1 MGFLRQRLIQL
12 VIVLFAVTILTFT
25 LLRLLPGDPAIAIVG
40 IGASPEKLAE
50 TRQKWGLDDPVPV
63 QYVKWLGKT
72 VRGDLGV
79 SSAFNVKVTTL
90 VSQRL
95 PVTLYLMTYAM
106 IMSLAISIPLGIWT
120 AYRANRPADRIV
132 STISFGLL
140 SLPPYILGVLFVFL
154 FSLRLKWFPALS
166 QYVSPVDDPVEH
178 FKAMFLP
185 ALTLA
190 LGEIAVFQ
198 RLLRADMVGTLQ
210 NDFITMARSK
220 GLSTKRI
227 LFRHALRPSTFSLIT
242 AAAVNVG
249 ALIGGA
255 VIVETIFALPGMGD
269 LTVQAIFRRDF
280 LVVQFCVV
288 IFAFGFV
295 FINFLV
301 DLLYNVLDPR
311 IRHARAL
318 L

>member
-1 MGFLRQRLIQL
+1 MHFLRQRLIQL
-12 VIVLFAVTILTFT
+12 VIVLFAVTLLTFT
-25 LLRLLPGDPAIAIVG
+25 LLRLLPGDPAIAIAG
-40 IGASPEKLAE
+40 IGANPAKIEE
-50 TRQKWGLDDPVPV
+50 TRQKWGLDEPIPV
-63 QYVKWLGKT
+63 QYVKWVGKT
-72 VRGDLGV
+72 LTGDLGL
-79 SSAFNVKVTTL
+79 SSAFNVKVSTL
-90 VSQRL
+90 VSERL
-95 PVTLYLMTYAM
+95 PVTLWLMFYAM
-106 IMSLAISIPLGIWT
+106 FFSLLIAVPLGIWT
-120 AYRANRPADRIV
+120 AYRANRPADRVI
-132 STISFGLL
+132 STVSFGLL
-140 SLPPYILGVLFVFL
+140 SLPPYILGVLFVYL
-154 FSLRLKWFPALS
+154 FAVKVHWFPALS
-166 QYVSPVDDPVEH
+166 QYVSPLDDPAAH

-190 LGEIAVFQ
+190 LGQIAVFQ

-210 NDFITMARSK
+210 NDYITMARAK
-220 GLSTKRI
+220 GMSTNRI

-255 VIVETIFALPGMGD
+255 VIVETIFGLPGMGD

-295 FINFLV
+295 LINFFV
-301 DLLYNVLDPR
+301 DLLYSVIDPR

-318 L
+318 V

>member
-1 MGFLRQRLIQL
+1 MAFLRQRLIQL
-12 VIVLFAVTILTFT
+12 VIVLFAVTLLTFT
-25 LLRLLPGDPAIAIVG
+25 LLRLLPGDPAISIAG
-40 IGASPEKLAE
+40 IGASPAKIEE
-50 TRQKWGLDDPVPV
+50 TRRKWGLDEPIPV
-63 QYVKWLGKT
+63 QYVKWVGKT
-72 VRGDLGV
+72 VTGDLGL
-79 SSAFNVKVTTL
+79 SSAFNVKVSTL
-90 VSQRL
+90 VSERL
-95 PVTLYLMTYAM
+95 PVTLYLMLYAM
-106 IMSLAISIPLGIWT
+106 VMALVIAIPLGIWT
-120 AYRANRPADRIV
+120 AYRSNRPADRVI

-140 SLPPYILGVLFVFL
+140 SLPPYILGVLFVYL
-154 FSLRLKWFPALS
+154 FALKLGWFPALS
-166 QYVSPVDDPVEH
+166 HYVSPIDDPAEH
-178 FKAMFLP
+178 FRAMFLP

-190 LGEIAVFQ
+190 LGLIAVFQ

-210 NDFITMARSK
+210 NDFITMARAK
-220 GLSTKRI
+220 GMSTNRI

-255 VIVETIFALPGMGD
+255 VIVETIFGLPGMGD

-295 FINFLV
+295 LINFFV
-301 DLLYNVLDPR
+301 DLLYSVIDPR

-318 L
+318 V